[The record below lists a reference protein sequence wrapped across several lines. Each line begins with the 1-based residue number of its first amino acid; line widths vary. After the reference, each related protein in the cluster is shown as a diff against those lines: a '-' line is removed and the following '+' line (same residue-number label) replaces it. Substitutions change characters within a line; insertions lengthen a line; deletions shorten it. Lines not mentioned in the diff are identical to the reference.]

1 MSLWFAAVLGLAPAA
16 SVSSD
21 AEAGAMVLQWDAPA
35 TCPDASAVLADA
47 VALLRDPSPQRPL
60 RARGE
65 VSRLDGGFAV
75 ALSITTDG
83 SEGSR
88 RMEAAGCDE
97 LARMVALVL
106 ALAIDPR
113 AAEAEVETDP
123 APDPGPT
130 PQPEPDPVPVPALEP
145 AAEPSAAPEPGRDPT
160 PTSFVAPRR
169 RPLRALV
176 IQLGA
181 GPGFFA
187 LPAASAL
194 LTFGLAY
201 VQPWVRAEFALQY
214 WTPTTT
220 QSPVNALVGGR
231 FQLFVASLR
240 GCFAPSFGRVELP
253 VCAVV
258 DAGALFGRGTGPL
271 QPPGTAA
278 APWVGFGG
286 GPAVIVRLGPA
297 RRWGLWARV
306 EGVGV
311 PLRPTFET
319 TPSGRLWRAP
329 AGALRAAA
337 GVELRFGVGARETP
351 GRP

>member
-1 MSLWFAAVLGLAPAA
+1 MSVWFAAVLGLAPAA

-21 AEAGAMVLQWDAPA
+21 AEAGAMVLQWEAPA

-47 VALLRDPSPQRPL
+47 AALLRDPSPQRPL

-65 VSRLDGGFAV
+65 VSRRDGGFAV
-75 ALSITTDG
+75 ALSIATDDG
-83 SEGSR
+83 EGSR
-88 RMEAAGCDE
+88 RMEAGDCDE

-113 AAEAEVETDP
+113 AAEAEVEPEP
-123 APDPGPT
+123 APEPGPP
-130 PQPEPDPVPVPALEP
+130 PQPEPDAVAPAAVEP
-145 AAEPSAAPEPGRDPT
+145 AVEPSAAKDPPRDRA
-160 PTSFVAPRR
+160 PTSSAAPRG
-169 RPLRALV
+169 RPPRALA

-187 LPAASAL
+187 LPAASAW
-194 LTFGLAY
+194 LTFGVAY
-201 VQPWVRAEFALQY
+201 VQPWVRAELALQY

-220 QSPVNALVGGR
+220 QSPVNATVGGR
-231 FQLFVASLR
+231 FQLFAASLR

-253 VCAVV
+253 ICAVA
-258 DAGALFGRGTGPL
+258 DAGALFGRGTGLL

-278 APWVGFGG
+278 APWVAFGG
-286 GPAVIVRLGPA
+286 GPAVIVRLGRA
-297 RRWGLWARV
+297 RRWGVWARV

-319 TPSGRLWRAP
+319 TPSGTLWHGN
-329 AGALRAAA
+329 AGALRAAV